1 MTLTAELFVDSK
13 SILGEGPIWDNQK
26 QVLFWVNIQAN
37 EVLIT
42 DPAGGETRTIDVGQ
56 MVGTVV
62 PHTENSVMLALQEGF
77 AQLDLD
83 SEALT
88 FIHDPE
94 ADIDTNR
101 FNDGK
106 CDPAGRFWA
115 GTMGFSGPSGA
126 HGSLYRMDS
135 DYSVHKILEDV
146 TTSNG
151 IVWSH
156 DKTTMYYIDTPLG
169 RVDAFDYD
177 DASGDIC
184 NRRTAITIPDGQG
197 FPDGMTIDADGNL
210 WVAHWGGHRISCWD
224 PVRAEL
230 VETIRVPAPQVT
242 ACAFGGPNLDQLYI
256 TTARNG
262 LDDATLAEYP
272 HAGSLF
278 VVTPG
283 ARGVPAFAFNGERR
297 TG

>member
-1 MTLTAELFVDSK
+1 MTVTAELFLDTQ
-13 SILGEGPIWDNQK
+13 SILGEGPIWDSQK
-26 QVLFWVNIQAN
+26 QVLYWVNI
-37 EVLIT
+37 EEHLVLIT
-42 DPAGGETRTIDVGQ
+42 DPAADETRTIDVGQ
-56 MVGTVV
+56 RVGTVV
-62 PHTENSVMLALQEGF
+62 PHTENSVMLALHNGF
-77 AQLDLD
+77 ARLDLD
-83 SEALT
+83 SEKLT
-88 FIHDPE
+88 FINDPE
-94 ADIDTNR
+94 AELLTNR

-115 GTMGFSGPSGA
+115 GTMGFTGPRGA
-126 HGSLYRMDS
+126 HGSLYRMDA
-135 DYSVHKILEDV
+135 DHSVHKMFDGV

-156 DKTTMYYIDTPLG
+156 DKSTMYYIDTPLG

-177 DASGDIC
+177 DASGDIS
-184 NRRTAITIPDGQG
+184 NRRTAVTIPDGQG
-197 FPDGMTIDADGNL
+197 YPDGMTIDANDNL

-224 PVRAEL
+224 PQRAEL
-230 VETIRVPAPQVT
+230 LETVMVPAPQVT

-278 VVTPG
+278 LAAPG
-283 ARGVPAFAFNGERR
+283 ARGVPAFAFKG
-297 TG
+297 